1 MCPAA
6 QWIDLPARTQKTLV
20 HKVWW
25 RSAAPQSGTEN
36 EPIRFD
42 FSPGGRR
49 LEGDLVAD
57 KPKKDQQIRDV
68 IKEEKGRRRPAQDT
82 AAREA
87 KQWEAEAERL
97 LKRGTEE
104 EMIEA
109 IRRAGIDPDSPAGRH
124 ALRVWREN
132 QY

>member
-1 MCPAA
+1 M
-6 QWIDLPARTQKTLV
+6 V
-20 HKVWW
+20 
-25 RSAAPQSGTEN
+25 E
-36 EPIRFD
+36 
-42 FSPGGRR
+42 
-49 LEGDLVAD
+49 
-57 KPKKDQQIRDV
+57 KPKKDKEIRDV
-68 IKEEKGRRRPAQDT
+68 MNAEKGRRRPAQDT
-82 AAREA
+82 AARRTR
-87 KQWEAEAERL
+87 QWEAEAERL